1 MLKFNF
7 KKMILGGIFLIFIF
21 SAGFAGGIF
30 FSTIAAE
37 MGEGSP
43 KTHEIRAFPI
53 FDLGE
58 FKLSLPG
65 GKFTNPSLVSFE
77 LILELQDQKIL
88 EKLNSEEYWKALFRN
103 EVISESLSHGQE
115 AFQSPEGILK
125 LSESIT
131 TRINSVGPTLSHVS
145 SPIRRV
151 LLKSFVMQ

>member
-1 MLKFNF
+1 MLKINL
-7 KKMILGGIFLIFIF
+7 KKIVLGGVFLVFIF
-21 SAGFAGGIF
+21 AAGFAGGIL
-30 FSTIAAE
+30 FSSMAAG
-37 MGEGSP
+37 MGEDAP
-43 KTHEIRAFPI
+43 QPQETKAFPI

-65 GKFTNPSLVSFE
+65 SKFTDPSLVSFE
-77 LILELQDQKIL
+77 LILELQEQKVL

-115 AFQSPEGILK
+115 SFQSPEGILK

-131 TRINSVGPTLSHVS
+131 TRLNSVGPTLPKIS
-145 SPIRRV
+145 SPVRRV